1 MHLYATVNRY
11 GKQHGEWMFLWH
23 EDLSADPESGFQ
35 AICQRTAIPFAGAV
49 AEELRRNTA
58 TNNPV
63 DAPVGA
69 THALMRNSTAII
81 SRWRQ
86 QLDASE
92 IAEIRASVENVSSR
106 FYSDGEWPE

>member
-1 MHLYATVNRY
+1 
-11 GKQHGEWMFLWH
+11 
-23 EDLSADPESGFQ
+23 
-35 AICQRTAIPFAGAV
+35 
-49 AEELRRNTA
+49 
-58 TNNPV
+58 
-63 DAPVGA
+63 
-69 THALMRNSTAII
+69 MRNSTAII